1 MYEAIFI
8 DIDGTLRDNN
18 KNISMRT
25 KKAIKNIIEKGIHV
39 VLSSGRPI
47 KYTEKISKECDAS
60 KYIIASDGGII
71 YNLEQNNIIYKNVI
85 SKQAII
91 ELYKIAEQADVR
103 ILMDA
108 GENRVVNK
116 LKYLDGSETIL
127 NMDIETFVEKNDVQ
141 SCAMSDTNFEKME
154 KLQEKIEKIKD
165 IEIKQ
170 KLKSFGD
177 VKGNKDEIMYFFIEN
192 KESSKGNAIKKFC
205 EILNI
210 DLKNTIAIGD
220 DYNDISMFKV
230 VGHSVVMENANNE
243 VKKYADEITMSN
255 EREGVAIFLENLLKK
270 FDNNKM

>member
-18 KNISMRT
+18 KNISKRT
-25 KKAIKNIIEKGIHV
+25 IRAIKNTVEKGIYV
-39 VLSSGRPI
+39 VLSSGRPK
-47 KYTEKISKECDAS
+47 KYTEEISKECGAS
-60 KYIIASDGGII
+60 QYIITSNGGNIYNYEQNKII
-71 YNLEQNNIIYKNVI
+71 YNNVM

-103 ILMDA
+103 IVMDV

-116 LKYLDGSETIL
+116 LKYLDGSETVL
-127 NMDIETFVEKNDVQ
+127 NIDIETFVEKNEVQ
-141 SCAMSDTNFEKME
+141 LCTISDTNFGKME
-154 KLQEKIEKIKD
+154 KLQEQIDKIKD

-177 VKGNKDEIMYFFIEN
+177 GKKNKEEIMYYFIAN
-192 KESSKGNAIKKFC
+192 KESCKGNAIEKFC
-205 EILNI
+205 EVLNI

-255 EREGVAIFLENLLKK
+255 ERDGVAIFLENLLKK
-270 FDNNKM
+270 FDNNKI

>member
-1 MYEAIFI
+1 MYEAVFI

-25 KKAIKNIIEKGIHV
+25 RRAIKNIIEKGIYV
-39 VLSSGRPI
+39 ILSSGRPI
-47 KYTEKISKECDAS
+47 KYTEKISKECSAS

-71 YNLEQNNIIYKNVI
+71 YNYEQNNIIYKNVI

-91 ELYKIAEQADVR
+91 ELYKIAEQANVR

-177 VKGNKDEIMYFFIEN
+177 VKENKDEIMYFFIEN

-243 VKKYADEITMSN
+243 VKKYADEITRSN

-270 FDNNKM
+270 FDNNKI

>member
-25 KKAIKNIIEKGIHV
+25 RMAIKNIVEKGIYV
-39 VLSSGRPI
+39 VLSSGRPK
-47 KYTEKISKECDAS
+47 KYTEEISKECGAS
-60 KYIIASDGGII
+60 QYIITSNGGNI
-71 YNLEQNNIIYKNVI
+71 YNYELNKIIYKNVM
-85 SKQAII
+85 SNQAII

-103 ILMDA
+103 IVMDV

-116 LKYLDGSETIL
+116 LKYLDGSETVL
-127 NMDIETFVEKNDVQ
+127 NIDIETFIEKNDVQ
-141 SCAMSDTNFEKME
+141 LCTISDKNFERME
-154 KLQEKIEKIKD
+154 KLQEKIDKIED

-177 VKGNKDEIMYFFIEN
+177 SKKNKDEIMYYFIAN
-192 KESSKGNAIKKFC
+192 KESCKGNAIEKLC
-205 EILNI
+205 EILKI
-210 DLKNTIAIGD
+210 ELKNTIAIGD

-230 VGHSVVMENANNE
+230 VGHSVVMENADNE

-270 FDNNKM
+270 FENNKI